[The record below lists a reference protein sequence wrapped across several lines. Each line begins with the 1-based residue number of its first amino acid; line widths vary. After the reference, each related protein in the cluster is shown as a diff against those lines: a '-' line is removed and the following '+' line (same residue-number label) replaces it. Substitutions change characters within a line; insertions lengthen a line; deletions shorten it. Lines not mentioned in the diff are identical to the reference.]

1 VTATKSSIGHTL
13 GAAGAIALVAML
25 LAMRDAKIPPTLNL
39 TDPDPGVGD
48 MDLTPLVA
56 QDREVRV
63 ALVNAF
69 GFGGQNSALVVRR
82 WDEA

>member
-1 VTATKSSIGHTL
+1 
-13 GAAGAIALVAML
+13 
-25 LAMRDAKIPPTLNL
+25 
-39 TDPDPGVGD
+39 

-56 QDREVRV
+56 RERDVRV
-63 ALVNAF
+63 ALINAF